1 MYYIN
6 PVYPGSCPDPFILK
20 YCGEYWCYS
29 TGWASDGRVF
39 NVLHSVDLVH
49 WTSLG
54 GAMDP
59 LPGDAPEYW
68 APEAIYSNG
77 RFYLYYSVGDGFNMK
92 LRAAVAMSPEGPFH
106 DSGRALTREAFAI
119 DAHFF
124 EDEDGSKY
132 LFYATDFLNHTHIGT
147 GTVVDRMIDEL
158 TLEGNPR
165 PVTLPRFDWQVFDP
179 HRIEKGGVRWHT
191 VEGPFVLKRKGRYY
205 QMFSGGNWK
214 NPSYGVSYAL
224 ADSIHSREEWSQL
237 EHSRE
242 VPLVLSTIPGVV
254 VGPGHNSVVRGPDNR
269 QLYCVYHRWAPD
281 GSARLL
287 SLDRLEWV
295 GDRLSVL
302 GPSTTPQENPN
313 APLCPIFRQT
323 SGLWLEKERELIH
336 PAAEEPAEAGTE
348 LASSSFMIEVSL
360 AASPDAEPDQEAEM
374 GLRLSRGGTR
384 LFAIGF
390 SHTNGS
396 AVVCAAPE
404 EDIRSRIELP
414 HGFPISVFHGLR
426 VEVNGA
432 RIDVEIDGRARRWRG
447 RLKAPPD
454 RLTLFSNSL
463 PCSFKA
469 CSITYGFEDDFYGI
483 AGDPDQ
489 AEWHT
494 PAGISGV
501 WRIVDGELLQEE
513 AGVQNSL
520 IVKEHSLE
528 DYELV
533 VNARL
538 VTDAAPDSCY
548 GFYPLLTGEGEGAL
562 LRVELREN
570 WPQLVWQW
578 QRESGAWPLPAG
590 FDLRRAE
597 QFRFRR
603 RKDHLQVFREGEALG
618 TLEIPCTPGGIA
630 LYVNRARAAFDLVRL
645 TSLNQ
650 PG

>member
-29 TGWASDGRVF
+29 TGWAPDGRVF

-77 RFYLYYSVGDGFNMK
+77 RFYLYYSVGDGFDMK

-106 DSGRALTREAFAI
+106 DSGRVLTREAFAI

-124 EDEDGSKY
+124 EDEDGSRY
-132 LFYATDFLNHTHIGT
+132 LFYATDFLDHTHIGT

-313 APLCPIFRQT
+313 APLYPIFRQT

-374 GLRLSRGGTR
+374 GLRLSQGGTR
-384 LFAIGF
+384 LFTIGF
-390 SHTNGS
+390 GHNDGASI
-396 AVVCAAPE
+396 VCAAPE

-414 HGFPISVFHGLR
+414 QGFPISAYHCLR

-447 RLKAPPD
+447 RLEATPD

-463 PCSFKA
+463 PCSSKA
-469 CSITYGFEDDFYGI
+469 CSITYGFEDDFSGI
-483 AGDPDQ
+483 ADDPGQ
-489 AEWHT
+489 AGWHT
-494 PAGISGV
+494 PAGISGA
-501 WRIVDGELLQEE
+501 WRIVDGELIQEE

-538 VTDAAPDSCY
+538 VMDAAPDSSY
-548 GFYPLLTGEGEGAL
+548 GFYPLLIGDGEGVL

-570 WPQLVWQW
+570 RPHLVWQW
-578 QRESGAWPLPAG
+578 QRESGDWPLPAG
-590 FDLRRAE
+590 FNPRRAE

-603 RKDHLQVFREGEALG
+603 RKDHLQVFREDDALG
-618 TLEIPCTPGGIA
+618 TLEVPCRTGAIA
-630 LYVNRARAAFDLVRL
+630 LYVNRACAAFDLVRL